1 MDEPWLV
8 ISAVSIAIGAICI
21 GCASLF
27 CVLINH
33 LFIEDQDED

>member
-8 ISAVSIAIGAICI
+8 VSAVSIAIGAISI
-21 GCASLF
+21 VCAALF

-33 LFIEDQDED
+33 LFIEDEDED